1 MAWFYEFGKTFD
13 DLEKHLSP
21 LFPEEFPGGGLIK
34 AGGRSRLNGKEEVV
48 VLGVCWAGQG
58 QLQLWKVL
66 KLKGRK
72 FIHKFIKWP
81 VLLQAIAK
89 LSLPG
94 TEVTALPDKKNQI
107 CQI

>member
-72 FIHKFIKWP
+72 FIYKM
-81 VLLQAIAK
+81 A
-89 LSLPG
+89 SL
-94 TEVTALPDKKNQI
+94 VASHSKVIFAWYRSDSVAR
-107 CQI
+107 